1 MTDCIAP
8 LDLEIQIKSGKKIV
22 LVDVRTPS
30 EFEEIHASI
39 AVNHPLDRLDA
50 KAIVAARGA
59 AGLGEADPIH
69 LICRA
74 GPRAEEAARRLAA
87 VGVGPLVLVQGGT
100 TGWEQAGCSVT
111 RGDRKVISLER
122 QVRIVAGL
130 LVLGGVLAGAFLDP
144 RFYIISGFVGAGL
157 VFAGVTDRCG
167 MAILLGRMPWNQ
179 GRSCRC

>member
-8 LDLEIQIKSGKKIV
+8 LDLEIEIKSGKKIF

-30 EFEEIHASI
+30 EFEEVHASV
-39 AVNHPLDRLDA
+39 AVNHPLDRLDP
-50 KAIVAARGA
+50 KAIIAARSA
-59 AGLGEADPIH
+59 ADLGESDPIH

-87 VGVGPLVLVQGGT
+87 AGVGPLVLVQSGT
-100 TGWEQAGCSVT
+100 LGWEQAGLPVA
-111 RGDRKVISLER
+111 RGERKVISLER
-122 QVRIVAGL
+122 QVRIAAGL
-130 LVLGGVLAGAFLDP
+130 LVLGGVLAGTFLDP
-144 RFYIISGFVGAGL
+144 RFYIIPGFVGAGL

-167 MAILLGRMPWNQ
+167 MAILLGRMPWNR